1 MNGVAL
7 EDVNS
12 CGIDTQ
18 SIDTPY
24 LKNVSKNLGPIF
36 ERWVNP
42 KRSSRHIVQL

>member
-36 ERWVNP
+36 ERWVSP